1 VSLALGPPLR
11 RVLDR
16 LDAAGATL
24 PVAEL
29 AQHLLALSAP
39 VGDALA
45 RRLLASAFGCHA
57 EQLPDL
63 VSVREL
69 PRIFEG
75 PVAALPLAAAHFVV
89 VDLETTG
96 LSAEQCTILEIGAV
110 RIRGLRAVDTFHT
123 LIDPG
128 TSIPPFITRLTG
140 IDRSMVEG
148 APPLARAICDF
159 HAWASAVPGAAFVAH
174 NASFDARFVARAYA
188 DHALPPWSGPTFCTV
203 RLARRVLPELAR
215 YDLDTLSAHFGIS
228 NRWRHR
234 ALGDAEAAARA
245 LLELIEIARD
255 RHDVANVGDLVSLQ
269 AARRKRATR
278 AKKPKAKAPAL
289 VAPI

>member
-1 VSLALGPPLR
+1 MSLALAPSLR
-11 RVLDR
+11 RVLER

-24 PVAEL
+24 SVAEL
-29 AQHLLALSAP
+29 AQRLLALRAP

-45 RRLLASAFGCHA
+45 RRLLASAFGCNA
-57 EQLPDL
+57 ERLPDL
-63 VSVREL
+63 VRVREL

-110 RIRGLRAVDTFHT
+110 RVSGLRAVDTFHT

-128 TSIPPFITRLTG
+128 TAIPPFITRLTG

-148 APPLARAICDF
+148 APPLAHAICDF
-159 HAWASAVPGAAFVAH
+159 HAWAGAAPSAAFVAH
-174 NASFDARFVARAYA
+174 NASFDARFVTRAYA

-203 RLARRVLPELAR
+203 RLARRLLPELAR

-255 RHDVANVGDLVSLQ
+255 RHGVANVGDLVSLQ
-269 AARRKRATR
+269 IAPRRRATR
-278 AKKPKAKAPAL
+278 VKKPKASAL